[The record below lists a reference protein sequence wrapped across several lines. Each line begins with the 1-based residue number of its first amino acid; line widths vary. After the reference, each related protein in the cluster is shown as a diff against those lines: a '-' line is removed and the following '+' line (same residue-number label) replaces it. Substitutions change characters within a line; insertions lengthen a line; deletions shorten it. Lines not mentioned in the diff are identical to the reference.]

1 MKIIKPANI
10 LYLDIT
16 GIHSCNIKNQIKLT
30 VLPCMLRNLH
40 FFTLRSRVKV
50 NQHVFSACARVNITQ
65 IKELKSV

>member
-16 GIHSCNIKNQIKLT
+16 GIHSCNNEEPKKLT
-30 VLPCMLRNLH
+30 VLLCMLRNLH

-50 NQHVFSACARVNITQ
+50 NQHVFSACACAIL
-65 IKELKSV
+65 LKF

>member
-30 VLPCMLRNLH
+30 VSPCMLRNLH
-40 FFTLRSRVKV
+40 FFHTKVKGQGQSTRV
-50 NQHVFSACARVNITQ
+50 
-65 IKELKSV
+65 